1 MLYVP
6 DAAFVTVGGVELD
19 EPLEDD
25 PDPHPATVNAAVERM
40 TASRAPQRR
49 RRGMVSKSTD
59 ARDAPVP
66 TAYRGVRPERVRRA
80 ITSCELLVRALL

>member
-6 DAAFVTVGGVELD
+6 GEALVTVGVGVELD
-19 EPLEDD
+19 ELLDDD

-40 TASRAPQRR
+40 TASNAPQRR
-49 RRGMVSKSTD
+49 RRGMESKSTD

-66 TAYRGVRPERVRRA
+66 KAYQGVRPEGVRRA
-80 ITSCELLVRALL
+80 ITS